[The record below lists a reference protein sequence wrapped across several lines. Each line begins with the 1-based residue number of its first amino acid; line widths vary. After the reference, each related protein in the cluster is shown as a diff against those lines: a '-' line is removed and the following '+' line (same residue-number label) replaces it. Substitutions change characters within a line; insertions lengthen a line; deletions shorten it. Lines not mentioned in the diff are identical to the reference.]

1 MKNTNI
7 LALIFSFALGYF
19 LYVYFGIIFIVFIP
33 PVIAYLFKK
42 YNKKQY
48 SISILNN
55 SAKRESKTI
64 KQINLLNSKPLTTST
79 YLTSFLLTLQ
89 LTSSFKYPYQ
99 HYSKSIFVTIGET
112 STTMFRCYCVAGF
125 STPYTQ
131 SCSLLSDF

>member
-64 KQINLLNSKPLTTST
+64 Q
-79 YLTSFLLTLQ
+79 
-89 LTSSFKYPYQ
+89 
-99 HYSKSIFVTIGET
+99 
-112 STTMFRCYCVAGF
+112 
-125 STPYTQ
+125 
-131 SCSLLSDF
+131 